1 MKKEW
6 DSDMDNP
13 DEKNFI
19 INMDTYFKRTRI
31 EGHVSYGIAFKTD
44 KSFPVK
50 DGINIEIFDASFT
63 DTVLVVAQEINYHE
77 FEDARVKVLKEVKNI
92 LNK

>member
-13 DEKNFI
+13 DEKYFI

-31 EGHVSYGIAFKTD
+31 EGQISYGIAFSLQETKNGYD
-44 KSFPVK
+44 
-50 DGINIEIFDASFT
+50 INIFDASFLNIALP
-63 DTVLVVAQEINYHE
+63 VSKEINYHE
-77 FEDARVKVLKEVKNI
+77 FEDARVKVLKEVKSI

>member
-13 DEKNFI
+13 DEKYFI
-19 INMDTYFKRTRI
+19 INMDTYFKRTKI
-31 EGHVSYGIAFKTD
+31 EGHISYGIAFNTILTKNGYD
-44 KSFPVK
+44 
-50 DGINIEIFDASFT
+50 INIYDASYMNI
-63 DTVLVVAQEINYHE
+63 LLKASQEIKYHE
-77 FEDARVKVLKEVKNI
+77 FEEARVKVLKETKNI